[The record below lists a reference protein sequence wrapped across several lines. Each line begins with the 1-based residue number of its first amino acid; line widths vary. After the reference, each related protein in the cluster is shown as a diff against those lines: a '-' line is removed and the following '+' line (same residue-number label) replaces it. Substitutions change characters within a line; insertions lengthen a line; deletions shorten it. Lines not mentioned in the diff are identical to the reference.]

1 MKIGMKEV
9 LSGIS
14 YSAEQKLKKELQ
26 EMGFKI
32 SDDKICDIFAEKGDD
47 RRLYELRVGKYK
59 MQKRV
64 FYELQAYAK
73 EKKAKL
79 YIVYLEVPKTTEV
92 EFEGIEDIL
101 FRDFENNTPTEI
113 DSLSTH
119 AYMESVD
126 NVSIDS
132 ISILSYTI
140 KVAGTG
146 TLNLELQYGSRSDL
160 KNDNGWVES
169 QSVDFFFRIEVDNDR
184 RIRKRYYK
192 FDVSGI

>member
-1 MKIGMKEV
+1 MKIGMNEV

-14 YSAEQKLKKELQ
+14 HSAEQKLIKELQ
-26 EMGFKI
+26 GMGFEVSK
-32 SDDKICDIFAEKGDD
+32 DKICDIFAEKGDD

-64 FYELQAYAK
+64 FSELQAYAK

-92 EFEGIEDIL
+92 EFEGLDDIL
-101 FRDFENNTPTEI
+101 FNDFEDDVPNEV

-119 AYMESVD
+119 TYMESVD

-132 ISILSYTI
+132 IAVLPHTI
-140 KVAGTG
+140 KVSGNG

-160 KNDNGWVES
+160 EHDDGWVES
-169 QSVDFFFRIEVDNDR
+169 KSVDFFFRVEIDNDR
-184 RIRKRYYK
+184 IIRKKYYK